1 MDTGSSSGGVHDDI
15 GEGFPAGGAKPHCE
29 AGGGGGGGGYKM
41 IHQNNYH
48 HYEVGD
54 TVQLR
59 CLGGNL
65 GWEGDDGRYEEVEE
79 AASATSIT
87 ISGARAEDTGLFT
100 CGRAELGEEVDSVYL
115 WVENPRQLF
124 RNSSPMLFT
133 NVEVKHPKF
142 VKAISVFCISKAG
155 TDMAVGCRA
164 SSPRVTVRVER
175 NG

>member
-1 MDTGSSSGGVHDDI
+1 MWTLVAALVTSMMILAKASQLVVPSHTVKQ
-15 GEGFPAGGAKPHCE
+15 GEVEAKVGTKQE
-29 AGGGGGGGGYKM
+29 
-41 IHQNNYH
+41 NNYH

-65 GWEGDDGRYEEVEE
+65 GWEGDDGRYEEVAE

-87 ISGARAEDTGLFT
+87 ITRARAEDTGLFT

-124 RNSSPMLFT
+124 RDSSPMLFT

-142 VKAISVFCISKAG
+142 VKAISVFCKSKAG